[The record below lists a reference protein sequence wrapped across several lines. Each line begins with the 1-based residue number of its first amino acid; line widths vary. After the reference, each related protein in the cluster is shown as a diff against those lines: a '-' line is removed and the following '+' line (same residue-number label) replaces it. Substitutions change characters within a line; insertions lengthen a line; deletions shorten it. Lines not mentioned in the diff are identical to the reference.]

1 MKNSKAALI
10 LSASAAWT
18 LATQAEEVPPQEL
31 DAVIVSAP
39 LSPAVTDSARPVTV
53 LADEELRKK
62 VGNSIGETL
71 KQELGVSSQSFG
83 SGVGTPVIRG
93 QAGPRVRV
101 MQNAIGNNDVST
113 LSPDHA
119 NSVEP
124 LLAER
129 VEVLRGPATLL
140 YGSGAI
146 GGVVNV
152 IDNRIPENLPDKLF
166 SGAAEQR
173 YNSAAN
179 ETASV
184 IKLEGGKSHFA
195 YHFDGFY
202 RDRDNLHIGGDAI
215 DESAAR
221 ATDPSLEGI
230 GVLQNSNGAI
240 PNTNARS
247 RGGSAGFSLIGESGM
262 AGAAINRLENNYGI
276 PPDGSGGE
284 AIRVDMQQTK
294 YDFKGE
300 LKQPFGLAEALR
312 LKFGYTDYRHVELA
326 DNVPGTVFTNQAYES
341 RLEFQ
346 HRPFGPFKGTAGFQ
360 SINSDFAAIGAE
372 AIVPKSKIDNYGLFV
387 VESLEADDML
397 YEFGARVEH
406 QSVAPEGDESRAFL
420 PVSGSA
426 SARWK
431 IDAQN
436 QVSFAVTQS
445 QRAPQVQELFSNGV
459 HEATRSYEI
468 GNAELNKEVSYNLDL
483 GYRFKAGWMAAE
495 FNLFHNWVNNYI
507 YQQRSGEVFNEDS
520 EAIESSCSSPG
531 ACLPVLQ
538 TQQNDAI
545 FKGFEAKLVFP
556 LMENRYGAI
565 DLTLYSDYTRGTF
578 VNGGDVPRLPPL
590 RYGLQLDYA
599 QDAWSANLRLTRGD
613 AQMHPGDNESGTPGY
628 LQLDVGADYRIAALE
643 QSEVLLFV
651 KGSNLLNENIRNSAS
666 YLRNFAPEP
675 GRGAEVG
682 IRVSY

>member
-1 MKNSKAALI
+1 MNSKAAII
-10 LSASAAWT
+10 LAASTAWT
-18 LATQAEEVPPQEL
+18 APLQAEEASPEEL
-31 DAVIVSAP
+31 DAVVVTAP
-39 LSPAVTDSARPVTV
+39 LPQTTADAARPVTV
-53 LADEELRKK
+53 LRDEELRKK
-62 VGNSIGETL
+62 LGNTIGETL

-83 SGVGTPVIRG
+83 ASVGTPVIRG
-93 QAGPRVRV
+93 QTGPRVRV
-101 MQNAIGNNDVST
+101 MQNGIGNNDVST
-113 LSPDHA
+113 LSPDHS

-152 IDNRIPENLPDKLF
+152 IDNRIPEKMPDKLLG
-166 SGAAEQR
+166 GAAEQR
-173 YNSAAN
+173 YNSTAN

-184 IKLEGGKSHFA
+184 IKLEGGKSNLA
-195 YHFDGFY
+195 YHVDGFY

-230 GVLQNSNGAI
+230 DVLQNSNGAI
-240 PNTNARS
+240 PNSNARA
-247 RGGSAGFSLIGESGM
+247 RGGSVGVSLLGEPGF

-284 AIRVDMQQTK
+284 QIRVEMQQTK

-300 LKQPFGLAEALR
+300 LKQPFALAETLR

-326 DNVPGTVFTNQAYES
+326 DDVPGTVFTNQSYES

-346 HRPFGPFKGTAGFQ
+346 HRPLGPFKGTVGFQ
-360 SINSDFAAIGAE
+360 SVNSDFAAVGEE
-372 AIVPKSKIDNYGLFV
+372 AIIPKSKIDTYGLFA
-387 VESLEADDML
+387 VESLEIGDVL

-406 QSVAPEGDESRAFL
+406 QAIAPEGEKSREFL
-420 PVSGSA
+420 PLSGSA

-436 QVSFAVTQS
+436 QLSLAMTQS

-459 HEATRSYEI
+459 HEATRSYEV
-468 GNAELNKEVSYNLDL
+468 GNAELGKEVSYNLDL
-483 GYRFKAGWMAAE
+483 GYRFKADWMTAE
-495 FNLFHNWVNNYI
+495 VNLFHNWVNNYI
-507 YQQRSGEVFNEDS
+507 FQQRSGEVFNEDL
-520 EAIESSCSSPG
+520 EAIEPSCSSPG

-538 TQQNDAI
+538 TGQNDAV

-556 LMENRYGAI
+556 LMENRYGAV
-565 DLTLYSDYTRGTF
+565 DLTLFSDYTRGTF

-590 RYGLQLDYA
+590 RYGLQLDYL
-599 QDAWSANLRLTRGD
+599 QNDWSANLRLMRGD
-613 AQMHPGDNESGTPGY
+613 AQTHPGANESDTPGY
-628 LQLDVGADYRIAALE
+628 LQLDVGADYRIAAIE
-643 QSEVLLFV
+643 QAEVLLFA
-651 KGSNLLNENIRNSAS
+651 KGSNLLNENIRNSTS

-682 IRVSY
+682 VRVSY